1 VAHALDDPAVAAETG
16 AVLGLAAGDHRFDS
30 PRPNQAPVLVVV
42 VAAICDHALGSAP
55 RSPDEAS
62 DGGHAVEQRDQLRDV
77 VAVAAG
83 NRERER
89 EPTAVD
95 EEMMLG
101 TGTTSVNRARAR
113 LGAPFFGIS

>member
-1 VAHALDDPAVAAETG
+1 MLGAAPRY
-16 AVLGLAAGDHRFDS
+16 DRFDS
-30 PRPNQAPVLVVV
+30 PRTEQAAVLVVV

-83 NRERER
+83 DRERER

-101 TGTTSVNRARAR
+101 AGTASVNRARTR